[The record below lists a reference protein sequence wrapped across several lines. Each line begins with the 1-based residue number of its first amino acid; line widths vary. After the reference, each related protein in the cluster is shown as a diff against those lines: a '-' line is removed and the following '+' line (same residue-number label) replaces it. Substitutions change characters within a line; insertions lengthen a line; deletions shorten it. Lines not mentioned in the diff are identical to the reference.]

1 MQVIDDG
8 VYASYSGEEQY
19 GTVAYIK
26 EGEAYV
32 FFTET
37 LWSHYVEPL
46 YETEGGA
53 YLFYLGSTDEV
64 KTVWYGAFDT
74 AFDSLPKWNDDLA
87 EQMIEIWRQTTE
99 KRKSKY
105 GDDCLFDHEKEFL
118 KRLRQCANI
127 ARARQKR
134 A

>member
-1 MQVIDDG
+1 MAVRYKREGQKDCICLPQRCIPYDPAVIDVQVIDDG

-64 KTVWYGAFDT
+64 KTVWYGAIDT

-99 KRKSKY
+99 K
-105 GDDCLFDHEKEFL
+105 EK
-118 KRLRQCANI
+118 I
-127 ARARQKR
+127 A
-134 A
+134 

>member
-8 VYASYSGEEQY
+8 VYASYSGEEQH

-99 KRKSKY
+99 K
-105 GDDCLFDHEKEFL
+105 EK
-118 KRLRQCANI
+118 I
-127 ARARQKR
+127 A
-134 A
+134 